1 MRRIAKIMLRLIV
14 MVIQIPL
21 TIIYFIIGA
30 VGSLLSGA
38 GWLIGIIL
46 FGFALLLF
54 IFGEFDSS
62 RQMAVM
68 VGVAGCL
75 VILPEW
81 ITTLLTE
88 GILGIKGF
96 LSDLAG

>member
-1 MRRIAKIMLRLIV
+1 MRIIV
-14 MVIQIPL
+14 KLVLKVFIFIVQIPL
-21 TIIYFIIGA
+21 TIIYFIAGA
-30 VGSLLSGA
+30 LGSLLSGA
-38 GWLIGIIL
+38 GWLIGILL
-46 FGFALLLF
+46 FGLALLLYV
-54 IFGEFDSS
+54 FGEFDSS

-68 VGVAGCL
+68 LGVAAGL

-96 LSDLAG
+96 LSGLAE